1 MPSLSFLTG
10 SILSDGRIRRTGLRL
25 LRSAVLLCSLAL
37 AACTS
42 LPRTPYSAAD
52 ASSSRVLDI
61 DGLRRYADEPVTKF
75 RFEKDDLSST
85 KTYLA
90 LSGGGAD
97 GAYGVGVLN
106 GWTAAGTRPTFS
118 VVSGVSTGGLIAP
131 FAFLGSQ
138 YDDTL
143 REVYTSGIASSLL
156 DDPSIIRVLFGSGLF
171 GNKRLRELVARY
183 VGPEILAAVAREHA
197 KGRKLL
203 VVTTD
208 LDTQRTVVWDMG
220 KIAGRG
226 VQGDEALAAVGV
238 RRGASVGSPEALRL
252 FRDVMAASASI
263 PLVFPPI
270 LIEAKGQGRRFE
282 EMHVDG
288 GVTAPVLTLPDALL
302 FQGRLPGNSRMNIYI
317 LVNKKLERTFELVSN
332 STPDVASRSLSS
344 ITQSQTRSV
353 IFSTYDFAKRNRWGF
368 HLSYIERDYPAA
380 ASEGFD
386 TAYMRALY
394 QHGYE
399 KAASGHAWTSTLP

>member
-1 MPSLSFLTG
+1 MPLPSCSTDVPNP
-10 SILSDGRIRRTGLRL
+10 SDRWLKRTGVRL
-25 LRSAVLLCSLAL
+25 IGSLVLACSLAL
-37 AACTS
+37 SACTS
-42 LPRTPYSAAD
+42 LPRTPYTAAD
-52 ASSSRVLDI
+52 ASTSRVLDI

-75 RFEKDDLSST
+75 SFEKDTST
-85 KTYLA
+85 AAKSYLA

-143 REVYTSGIASSLL
+143 REVYTSGIAESLL
-156 DDPSIIRVLFGSGLF
+156 NDPSIMRVLFGSGLF
-171 GNKRLRELVARY
+171 GNTRLRELVARY
-183 VGPEILAAVAREHA
+183 VGPEIMAQVARENA
-197 KGRKLL
+197 RGRKLL

-208 LDTQRTVVWDMG
+208 LDTQRTAIWDMG
-220 KIAGRG
+220 KIA
-226 VQGDEALAAVGV
+226 AVGT
-238 RRGASVGSPEALRL
+238 PEALKL

-270 LIEAKGQGRRFE
+270 MIDAEGQGRRFQ

-288 GVTAPVLTLPDALL
+288 GVTAPVLTLPEALL
-302 FQGRLPGNSRMNIYI
+302 SQDRLPGNARMNIYI
-317 LVNKKLERTFELVSN
+317 LVNKKIERNFELVSN
-332 STPDVASRSLSS
+332 GTIDVASRSLSS
-344 ITQSQTRSV
+344 ITQSQTRSI
-353 IFSTYDFAKRNRWGF
+353 IFSTYDFAKRNHLGF
-368 HLSYIERDYPAA
+368 HLSYIARDYPAPP
-380 ASEGFD
+380 SEGFD

-394 QHGYE
+394 QYGYE
-399 KAASGHAWTSTLP
+399 KAAAGQAWTSMLP

>member
-1 MPSLSFLTG
+1 MPSLLPG
-10 SILSDGRIRRTGLRL
+10 WARRTGARL
-25 LRSAVLLCSLAL
+25 IRSLVLACSLAL

-42 LPRTPYSAAD
+42 LPRTPYTAAD

-61 DGLRRYADEPVTKF
+61 DGLRRYADEPVTKLG
-75 RFEKDDLSST
+75 FERDRATGSR
-85 KTYLA
+85 TYLA

-106 GWTAAGTRPTFS
+106 GWSAAGTRPTFS

-143 REVYTSGIASSLL
+143 KELYTSGLAESLL
-156 DDPSIIRVLFGSGLF
+156 SDPSIMRVLFSSGLF
-171 GNKRLRELVARY
+171 GNTRLRELVARY
-183 VGPEILAAVAREHA
+183 VGPEILAQVARESA
-197 KGRKLL
+197 KGRRLL

-208 LDTQRTVVWDMG
+208 LDTQRTAIWDMG
-220 KIAGRG
+220 KIA
-226 VQGDEALAAVGV
+226 AVGT
-238 RRGASVGSPEALRL
+238 PEALKL

-270 LIEAKGQGRRFE
+270 MIEAEGQGRRFQ

-288 GVTAPVLTLPDALL
+288 GVTAPVLTLPEALL
-302 FQGRLPGNSRMNIYI
+302 LQGRLPGNAKMDIYI
-317 LVNKKLERTFELVSN
+317 LVNKKIERNFELVAN
-332 STPDVASRSLSS
+332 STIDVASRSLSS
-344 ITQSQTRSV
+344 ITQSQTRSI
-353 IFSTYDFAKRNRWGF
+353 IFSTYDFAQRNHLGF
-368 HLSYIERDYPAA
+368 HLSYIERDYPAPP
-380 ASEGFD
+380 SEGFD

-394 QHGYE
+394 QYGYE
-399 KAASGHAWTSTLP
+399 KAAGGQAWTSRMP

>member
-1 MPSLSFLTG
+1 M
-10 SILSDGRIRRTGLRL
+10 
-25 LRSAVLLCSLAL
+25 
-37 AACTS
+37 
-42 LPRTPYSAAD
+42 
-52 ASSSRVLDI
+52 
-61 DGLRRYADEPVTKF
+61 
-75 RFEKDDLSST
+75 
-85 KTYLA
+85 
-90 LSGGGAD
+90 
-97 GAYGVGVLN
+97 
-106 GWTAAGTRPTFS
+106 
-118 VVSGVSTGGLIAP
+118 
-131 FAFLGSQ
+131 
-138 YDDTL
+138 

-183 VGPEILAAVAREHA
+183 VGPEILAAVARENA
-197 KGRKLL
+197 RGRKLL

-220 KIAGRG
+220 KIA
-226 VQGDEALAAVGV
+226 A
-238 RRGASVGSPEALRL
+238 VGSPEALHL

-270 LIEAKGQGRRFE
+270 LIEAEGQGRRFQ

-302 FQGRLPGNSRMNIYI
+302 FHGRLPGNSRMNIYI

-332 STPDVASRSLSS
+332 STLDVASRSLSS

-368 HLSYIERDYPAA
+368 HLSYIERDYPASH
-380 ASEGFD
+380 SEGFD

-394 QHGYE
+394 QHGFE
-399 KAASGHAWTSTLP
+399 KAASGRAWTSTLP

>member
-1 MPSLSFLTG
+1 MTG
-10 SILSDGRIRRTGLRL
+10 SRL
-25 LRSAVLLCSLAL
+25 LGSAVLACSLAL

-42 LPRTPYSAAD
+42 LPRTPYTAAD
-52 ASSSRVLDI
+52 ASGSRVLEL

-75 RFEKDDLSST
+75 RFEKDDRASS

-143 REVYTSGIASSLL
+143 KEVYTSGIAESLL

-183 VGPEILAAVAREHA
+183 VGPEILAAVARENA

-220 KIAGRG
+220 KIA
-226 VQGDEALAAVGV
+226 A
-238 RRGASVGSPEALRL
+238 VGSPEALHL

-270 LIEAKGQGRRFE
+270 LIEAEGQGRRFQ

-288 GVTAPVLTLPDALL
+288 GVTAPVLTLPDAL

-332 STPDVASRSLSS
+332 STLDVASRSLSS

-353 IFSTYDFAKRNRWGF
+353 IFSTYDFARRNRWGF
-368 HLSYIERDYPAA
+368 HLSYIERDYPA
-380 ASEGFD
+380 SPKEGFD
-386 TAYMRALY
+386 TTYMRALY

-399 KAASGHAWTSTLP
+399 KAASGQAWTSTLP

>member
-1 MPSLSFLTG
+1 
-10 SILSDGRIRRTGLRL
+10 
-25 LRSAVLLCSLAL
+25 LLCSLAL

-42 LPRTPYSAAD
+42 LPRTPYSATD
-52 ASSSRVLDI
+52 ANSSRVLDI

-75 RFEKDDLSST
+75 RFEKDAFEKDAPSST
-85 KTYLA
+85 RTYLA

-106 GWTAAGTRPTFS
+106 GWTAAGTRPAFS

-143 REVYTSGIASSLL
+143 REVYTSGIAESLL

-183 VGPEILAAVAREHA
+183 VGPEILAAVAGENAR
-197 KGRKLL
+197 GRKLL

-220 KIAGRG
+220 KIAT
-226 VQGDEALAAVGV
+226 
-238 RRGASVGSPEALRL
+238 VGSPEALRL

-270 LIEAKGQGRRFE
+270 LIEAEGQGRRFQ

-317 LVNKKLERTFELVSN
+317 LVNKKLERAFQLVSN
-332 STPDVASRSLSS
+332 STLDVASRSLSS

-368 HLSYIERDYPAA
+368 HLSYIERDYPASP
-380 ASEGFD
+380 SEGFD

-394 QHGYE
+394 QYGYE
-399 KAASGHAWTSTLP
+399 KAASGSAWTSTLP

>member
-10 SILSDGRIRRTGLRL
+10 SILSDSRIRRTGSRL
-25 LRSAVLLCSLAL
+25 LGSAVLLCSLAL

-52 ASSSRVLDI
+52 ASNSRVLDI
-61 DGLRRYADEPVTKF
+61 DGLRRYTDEPVTKF

-183 VGPEILAAVAREHA
+183 VGPEILAAVARENA

-220 KIAGRG
+220 KIA
-226 VQGDEALAAVGV
+226 A
-238 RRGASVGSPEALRL
+238 VGSPEALRL

-270 LIEAKGQGRRFE
+270 LIEAEGQGRRFE

-332 STPDVASRSLSS
+332 STLDVASRSLSS

-368 HLSYIERDYPAA
+368 HLSYIERDYPASP
-380 ASEGFD
+380 SEGFD

-394 QHGYE
+394 QYGYE
-399 KAASGHAWTSTLP
+399 KAASGRAWTSTLP

>member
-10 SILSDGRIRRTGLRL
+10 SILSDSRIRRTGSRL
-25 LRSAVLLCSLAL
+25 LSLAVLLCSLAL

-42 LPRTPYSAAD
+42 LPRTPYSAAV

-220 KIAGRG
+220 KIA
-226 VQGDEALAAVGV
+226 A
-238 RRGASVGSPEALRL
+238 VGSPEALRL

-270 LIEAKGQGRRFE
+270 LIEAEGQGRRFE

-332 STPDVASRSLSS
+332 STLDVASRSLSS

-386 TAYMRALY
+386 TAYMRTLY

-399 KAASGHAWTSTLP
+399 KAASGRAWTSTLP